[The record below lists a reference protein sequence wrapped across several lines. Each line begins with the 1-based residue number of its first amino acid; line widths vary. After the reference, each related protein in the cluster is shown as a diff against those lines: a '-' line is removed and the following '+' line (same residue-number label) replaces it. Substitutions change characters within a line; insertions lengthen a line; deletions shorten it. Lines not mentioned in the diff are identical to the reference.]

1 MELAMLADE
10 ISGQEAERLG
20 LVNRCVPIDEFEEA
34 TAAFAQRLANG
45 PTQAYALIK
54 ELMYKSLES
63 DLETSLK
70 LEGELQDI
78 AVNTADYRE
87 GVKAFLEKRSPHYHG
102 R

>member
-1 MELAMLADE
+1 
-10 ISGQEAERLG
+10 
-20 LVNRCVPIDEFEEA
+20 
-34 TAAFAQRLANG
+34 
-45 PTQAYALIK
+45 
-54 ELMYKSLES
+54 MYKSFES